1 MKLNVG
7 QFRENRFDVDVGDD
21 DDDKDDNIVAGRSG
35 TESRAIPWS
44 CVEVAQNKVKQ

>member
-21 DDDKDDNIVAGRSG
+21 DDKDDNIVAGRSG
-35 TESRAIPWS
+35 AIPWS